1 MFGLMVIQ
9 QRLGGVES
17 RLGDIEARLGAIE
30 DRIADPGGAP
40 EPPSGVDEEG
50 WHRGGTLDG
59 LEDPV
64 RSS

>member
-17 RLGDIEARLGAIE
+17 RLAQMETRLGAIE
-30 DRIADPGGAP
+30 HQIADRGGLP
-40 EPPSGVDEEG
+40 EPPSGVDEQG
-50 WHRGGTLDG
+50 RHFTVTFDR

-64 RSS
+64 RSG